1 MNATNSS
8 SLELNR
14 SSAYV
19 YIAFSSIL
27 AFFILAGNVLV
38 ILAYGKNHRLQT
50 QTNMFIAS
58 LAVTD
63 FIVGAVSLPTWVYR
77 TFVNHQ
83 ENLRGLVE
91 VLFGSFDRFSA
102 LASIFHL
109 TAISVERS
117 LSITRPFVYEALS
130 PSVYKCMLIA
140 AWLTAALFTGFFWLL
155 TSLQFQGV
163 ATVTI
168 FTVGFVIPSV
178 LMLTVYTGIFRTARA
193 LIDRTPTDRTEESL
207 RNKVREE
214 RKVAMTVSLVTMLF
228 LMAWLPFF
236 VVSLLAHFCTK
247 CLPKEDDQITMV
259 RMVKWLHYLN
269 SAVNPFIYALRDK
282 EMRNSFTKLLCLQR
296 RGNKHHKRQLEC
308 RKNNTMGT
316 EIHVIP
322 QTKTWIKRT
331 WIVLL

>member
-27 AFFILAGNVLV
+27 ALFILAGNVLV

-63 FIVGAVSLPTWVYR
+63 FIVGAVSVPTWVYL

-83 ENLRGLVE
+83 ENFRGLLD
-91 VLFGSFDRFSA
+91 LFGSFDRFSA

-155 TSLQFQGV
+155 NSLQFEGV

-193 LIDRTPTDRTEESL
+193 LIDRTPTDRSEESL

-236 VVSLLAHFCTK
+236 VVSLLAHFCTKK

-308 RKNNTMGT
+308 RKNNTIGI

-322 QTKTWIKRT
+322 QTKT
-331 WIVLL
+331 

>member
-8 SLELNR
+8 SLEPNR
-14 SSAYV
+14 SAAYV

-63 FIVGAVSLPTWVYR
+63 FIVGAVSVPTWVYG
-77 TFVNHQ
+77 TFVDHQ
-83 ENLRGLVE
+83 ENFRGLSE
-91 VLFGSFDRFSA
+91 LFGSFDRFSA

-140 AWLTAALFTGFFWLL
+140 AWLTAALFTVFFWLL
-155 TSLQFQGV
+155 ASLQFRGV

-193 LIDRTPTDRTEESL
+193 LIDRTATDRSEESL

-214 RKVAMTVSLVTMLF
+214 RKVAMTVSVVTMLF

-236 VVSLLAHFCTK
+236 VVSLLAHFCK
-247 CLPKEDDQITMV
+247 NCLPKGDDQITMV

-282 EMRNSFTKLLCLQR
+282 EMRNSFAKLLCLQR
-296 RGNKHHKRQLEC
+296 RKKHHKRQLEY
-308 RKNNTMGT
+308 RKNNTMGI
-316 EIHVIP
+316 EIDVIP
-322 QTKTWIKRT
+322 QKKA
-331 WIVLL
+331 

>member
-8 SLELNR
+8 SLEPNR
-14 SSAYV
+14 SPAYV

-50 QTNMFIAS
+50 QTNMFIVS

-63 FIVGAVSLPTWVYR
+63 FLVGAVSVPTWVYV
-77 TFVNHQ
+77 TFINHQ
-83 ENLRGLVE
+83 ENSSGLIE
-91 VLFGSFDRFSA
+91 LFGSFDRFSA

-109 TAISVERS
+109 TAISVERN
-117 LSITRPFVYEALS
+117 LSITRPFVYETLS

-140 AWLTAALFTGFFWLL
+140 AWLTAALFTVFFWLL
-155 TSLQFQGV
+155 TSLQFKGV

-168 FTVGFVIPSV
+168 FTVGCVIPSV

-214 RKVAMTVSLVTMLF
+214 RKVAMTVSVVTMLF

-236 VVSLLAHFCTK
+236 VVSLLAHFCTN
-247 CLPKEDDQITMV
+247 CLPKGDDQITV
-259 RMVKWLHYLN
+259 VTMVKWLHYLN
-269 SAVNPFIYALRDK
+269 SVVNPFIYALRDK
-282 EMRNSFTKLLCLQR
+282 EMRNSFTKLLCLRQR
-296 RGNKHHKRQLEC
+296 NKNHKRQLEY
-308 RKNNTMGT
+308 RKNNTMGI
-316 EIHVIP
+316 EIDVIP
-322 QTKTWIKRT
+322 
-331 WIVLL
+331 

>member
-38 ILAYGKNHRLQT
+38 ILAYGKNRRLQT

-63 FIVGAVSLPTWVYR
+63 FIVGAVSVPTWVYL

-83 ENLRGLVE
+83 ENLRGLVD
-91 VLFGSFDRFSA
+91 LFGSFDRFSA

-155 TSLQFQGV
+155 TSLQFKGV

-236 VVSLLAHFCTK
+236 VVSLLAHFRTK
-247 CLPKEDDQITMV
+247 CLPKGDDQITMV

-282 EMRNSFTKLLCLQR
+282 EMRNGFTKLLCLQR
-296 RGNKHHKRQLEC
+296 RGNKHHKRQLEH
-308 RKNNTMGT
+308 RKNNTMGI

-322 QTKTWIKRT
+322 QTKT
-331 WIVLL
+331 

>member
-91 VLFGSFDRFSA
+91 DLFGSFDRFSA

-236 VVSLLAHFCTK
+236 VVSLLAPFCTK
-247 CLPKEDDQITMV
+247 CLPKGDDQITMV

-322 QTKTWIKRT
+322 QTKT
-331 WIVLL
+331 

>member
-322 QTKTWIKRT
+322 QTKT
-331 WIVLL
+331 